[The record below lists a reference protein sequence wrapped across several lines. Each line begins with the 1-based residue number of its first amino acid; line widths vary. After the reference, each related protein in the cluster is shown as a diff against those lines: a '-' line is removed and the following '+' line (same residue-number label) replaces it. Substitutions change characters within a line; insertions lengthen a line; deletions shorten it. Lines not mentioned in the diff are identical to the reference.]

1 MGKKV
6 TKPATK
12 KKAPKPKAI
21 PALHGECGCGSVV
34 FTVKSPVSNVT
45 WCHCSKCQ
53 RFHGGPGPY
62 ASAPRGALSFQRR
75 DGLAW
80 WDASP
85 TTQRGFCRQ
94 CGSSLFFSDSNEA
107 TIAICP
113 GALTSPTGL
122 KSDAHIYLASKP
134 DWYDVKDGLPQHLEL
149 P

>member
-1 MGKKV
+1 MGKKA
-6 TKPATK
+6 TRPAAK
-12 KKAPKPKAI
+12 KKAPRRPAI
-21 PALHGECGCGSVV
+21 PELHGKCGCGSVV
-34 FTVKSPVSNVT
+34 FTVKGPVSNVT

-53 RFHGGPGPY
+53 RFHGGPGAY

-107 TIAICP
+107 TVSICP
-113 GALTSPTGL
+113 GALASPTGL
-122 KSDAHIYLASKP
+122 KSQSHLFIGSKP
-134 DWYDVKDGLPQHLEL
+134 DWYQVKDGLPQHLES
-149 P
+149 